1 MDFKCYNQI
10 VLEFLTRI
18 LLTKRIQKNNISES
32 FAKLMNFQIEMK
44 ILPSLYCERLK
55 SNIYQS
61 LGDSVIL
68 NRRVHWHHLEAD
80 YL

>member
-61 LGDSVIL
+61 LGDNLSFWTEEFI
-68 NRRVHWHHLEAD
+68 D
-80 YL
+80 TI